1 MITKIIVGALLC
13 CLVAV
18 VGLFLY
24 SDYQLSK
31 DSVSGTAMENVASES
46 IGSNS
51 HSVEKNVVNT
61 GDSDSV
67 LNTTDV
73 TEAQP
78 DKSLP
83 IPARQ
88 LKKLIA
94 DKPSS
99 SELDKKIQ
107 AANEAIAALDKELP
121 EQTKT
126 AESNGVAIKS
136 ATETDEKSEEIKKR
150 LQNIRDHI
158 DKQP

>member
-1 MITKIIVGALLC
+1 MITKIVVGALLF

-18 VGLFLY
+18 IGLFLY

-51 HSVEKNVVNT
+51 HSVEKSSINADDT
-61 GDSDSV
+61 GSV
-67 LNTTDV
+67 LNTTDAAA
-73 TEAQP
+73 AQS

-126 AESNGVAIKS
+126 AESNSAIKS

>member
-13 CLVAV
+13 CLVV
-18 VGLFLY
+18 VIGLFLY

-31 DSVSGTAMENVASES
+31 DSVSGTAMENVTSES

-51 HSVEKNVVNT
+51 HSVEKSSINA
-61 GDSDSV
+61 GGV
-67 LNTTDV
+67 LNTTGAAD
-73 TEAQP
+73 TQS

-94 DKPSS
+94 DKSSS

-126 AESNGVAIKS
+126 VESNSAIKS
-136 ATETDEKSEEIKKR
+136 AAETDGKSEEIKKR

-158 DKQP
+158 DKRP

>member
-24 SDYQLSK
+24 SDYQLNK

-51 HSVEKNVVNT
+51 HSVEKSSINADDT
-61 GDSDSV
+61 GSV
-67 LNTTDV
+67 LNTTDAAA
-73 TEAQP
+73 AQS

-126 AESNGVAIKS
+126 AESNSAIKS

-158 DKQP
+158 DKKS

>member
-1 MITKIIVGALLC
+1 M
-13 CLVAV
+13 
-18 VGLFLY
+18 
-24 SDYQLSK
+24 
-31 DSVSGTAMENVASES
+31 
-46 IGSNS
+46 
-51 HSVEKNVVNT
+51 
-61 GDSDSV
+61 

-121 EQTKT
+121 EKTKT
-126 AESNGVAIKS
+126 AESNSAIKS
-136 ATETDEKSEEIKKR
+136 VTEADEKSEEIKKR

>member
-24 SDYQLSK
+24 SDYQLNK

-51 HSVEKNVVNT
+51 HSVEKSSINADDT
-61 GDSDSV
+61 GSV
-67 LNTTDV
+67 LNTTDAAA
-73 TEAQP
+73 AQS

-121 EQTKT
+121 EQTKA

-158 DKQP
+158 DKKS